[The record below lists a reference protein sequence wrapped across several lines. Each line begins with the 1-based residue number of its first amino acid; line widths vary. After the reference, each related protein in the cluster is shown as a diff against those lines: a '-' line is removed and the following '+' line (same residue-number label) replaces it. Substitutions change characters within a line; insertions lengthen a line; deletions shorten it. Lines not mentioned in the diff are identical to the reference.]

1 VKLSKSVTLTEGER
15 LLIDALQI
23 APRISWSALGAGLGI
38 SPVTAARRWR
48 NLAESGAA
56 WVTVAPGMTYRN
68 AQCLAYVE
76 ITCQPAHRMQ
86 VAQELATHPPA
97 ISVELTS
104 GSADILVTV
113 AAADLTTMSH
123 YLLEHLGQ
131 VEHVLT
137 TRAWFATRLYAEGSV
152 WRLGELSPRAAALL
166 DQRRDDR
173 PAARQG
179 DAPQALTDTLKTMLT
194 HLSHDGRASYAEL
207 AERAGVSPTTAR
219 RQVEYLLA
227 SGVILP
233 RTDVSAPVCGWPVQ
247 AYLWANAPVD
257 ARADSARA
265 LSRLRQAR
273 LCATIAAESSLV
285 LGTWLRTVEE
295 VHRLELAMA
304 AKLPQVE
311 VVDRLIVL
319 RTVKRMGRLLDE
331 DGCAIGHVPL
341 NFWDDLSVHGEF
353 LPPRSLCG
361 RYPARRRTGPR
372 PGCLAVVTSAARQAG
387 ACRPRVRRPPTVRAA
402 SGRACPREERLSRTP
417 FKVISS
423 PVWHRR

>member
-1 VKLSKSVTLTEGER
+1 M
-15 LLIDALQI
+15 IDALQI
-23 APRISWSALGAGLGI
+23 APRISWSALGAALGI
-38 SPVTAARRWR
+38 TPATAARRWR
-48 NLAESGAA
+48 HLTENGIA
-56 WVTVAPGMTYRN
+56 WVTVGPGMAQRN

-76 ITCQPAHRMQ
+76 ITCHPAHRMR
-86 VAQELATHPPA
+86 VARELATHPPA
-97 ISVELTS
+97 LNVELTS
-104 GSADILVTV
+104 GRADILVTV

-137 TRAWFATRLYAEGSV
+137 TRVWFATRLYAEGSV
-152 WRLGELSPRAAALL
+152 WRLGDLAPRAATLL

-173 PAARQG
+173 PARRPG
-179 DAPQALTDTLKTMLT
+179 DTPLALTDTLKTMLT

-233 RTDVSAPVCGWPVQ
+233 RADVAAAVCGWPVQ

-257 ARADSARA
+257 ARVDSAQA

-273 LCATIAAESSLV
+273 LCATVAAESSLM

-304 AKLPQVE
+304 AKLPQVQ

-331 DGCAIGHVPL
+331 QGRAVGHVPV
-341 NFWDDLSVHGEF
+341 NFWDDLTEHGVLSIGS
-353 LPPRSLCG
+353 LPVPRGG
-361 RYPARRRTGPR
+361 RSGGRAAGRPGGRRSRAASRAGRRHRWARRPVPVLAARPGSRGRECRCTGCPAARRRT
-372 PGCLAVVTSAARQAG
+372 
-387 ACRPRVRRPPTVRAA
+387 
-402 SGRACPREERLSRTP
+402 
-417 FKVISS
+417 S
-423 PVWHRR
+423 P